1 MNQPSPSEELF
12 LYLRLLAGE
21 PNAGQFFEIRWRTAA
36 GGMRRRFVPVL
47 RVHEAAVLI
56 KRLASQTDV
65 YVGVA
70 LREGRTHG
78 GKSAIAGS
86 HLLYIECDHSDTDG
100 GLAAFEYPPTVEIA
114 SGTPGHL
121 HLYWLLRSRA
131 RGTQVEAANR
141 RLALALGGDPASV
154 DIARILRPPA
164 TFNFKHDPPR
174 PVNVT
179 AYRADARYSLP
190 ELIAGLPDPHNKSG
204 GGSDRSRGG
213 RRCSPSTL
221 DRQLLAIPP
230 AHYAR
235 VLAGREPDRAGKI
248 ACPFHDDKRPS
259 LQLYGD
265 GSFYCFGCKRGGTIY
280 DFAAHLWLSGQSSDQ
295 RGGAALRGREFLDL
309 RERLSV
315 RFQLNQEAH
324 S

>member
-1 MNQPSPSEELF
+1 MNQPIPSEELL

-21 PNAGQFFEIRWRTAA
+21 ARSGQFFEMRWSTAS
-36 GGMRRRFVPVL
+36 GGMRRRFVSAL

-56 KRLASQTDV
+56 RRLASQTDV

-70 LREGRTHG
+70 LREGHTHG

-86 HLLYIECDHSDTDG
+86 HLLYIECDHSDTG
-100 GLAAFEYPPTVEIA
+100 RGLAAFEYPPTLEIA
-114 SGTPGHL
+114 SGTLGHL
-121 HLYWLLRSRA
+121 HLYWRLRSRA
-131 RGTQVEAANR
+131 HDTQVEAANR
-141 RLALALGGDPASV
+141 RLARHLGGDPASV

-179 AYRADARYSLP
+179 AYRADARYSLL
-190 ELIAGLPDPHNKSG
+190 ELAAGLPDLHPKAG
-204 GGSDRSRGG
+204 RGSEGPQRARRRSPGV
-213 RRCSPSTL
+213 L

-235 VLAGREPDRAGKI
+235 VLVGREPDRAGKI
-248 ACPFHDDKRPS
+248 VCPFHDDKRPS

-280 DFAAHLWLSGQSSDQ
+280 DFAAHLWGLTP
-295 RGGAALRGREFLDL
+295 RRREFLEL
-309 RERLSV
+309 RERLRV

-324 S
+324 P